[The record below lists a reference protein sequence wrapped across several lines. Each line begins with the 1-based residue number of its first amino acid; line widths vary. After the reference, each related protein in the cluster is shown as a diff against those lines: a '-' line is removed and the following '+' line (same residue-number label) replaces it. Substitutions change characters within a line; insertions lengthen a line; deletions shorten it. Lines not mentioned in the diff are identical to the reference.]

1 MEKTLE
7 SITGIATATSSK
19 WNDKLKQE
27 TGSICVDGNWYNGK
41 SKALIEGVSKGDKVT
56 VNYTMNGTFK
66 NLEGNVVVL
75 EKGAGGGQPTFI
87 GSASSNK
94 QSYPTKGMPE
104 LDRQRLILRQN
115 ALTNAVAFTG
125 TELTAVDVSV
135 EDVIK
140 IARQFEA
147 YTSGDADAE
156 TTDDSPNWEEAASK
170 LKAAS

>member
-7 SITGIATATSSK
+7 SVTGIATAVSSK

-66 NLEGNVVVL
+66 NLDGNVVIV
-75 EKGAGGGQPTFI
+75 EKGSGGGQPTYI
-87 GSASSNK
+87 GSTSSNK
-94 QSYPTKGMPE
+94 QSYPTKGLPE

-115 ALTNAVAFTG
+115 ALTNAVNFTG
-125 TELTAVDVSV
+125 TGDVSIEEV
-135 EDVIK
+135 LK

>member
-7 SITGIATATSSK
+7 SVTGIATAVSSK

-66 NLEGNVVVL
+66 NLDGNVVIV
-75 EKGAGGGQPTFI
+75 EKGSGGGQPTYI
-87 GSASSNK
+87 GSTSSNK
-94 QSYPTKGMPE
+94 QSYPTKGLPE

-115 ALTNAVAFTG
+115 ALTNAVNFTG
-125 TELTAVDVSV
+125 T
-135 EDVIK
+135 
-140 IARQFEA
+140 
-147 YTSGDADAE
+147 
-156 TTDDSPNWEEAASK
+156 
-170 LKAAS
+170 